1 MKVEKE
7 LVDVFHLR
15 TDDMMMLNQIIQKAF
30 RCNENDPN
38 FERMREYRVFFTS
51 RKSCFG
57 TRIGLRIIGGNSV
70 PNPRSSCKNNV
81 IRKLRMDIQHFFI
94 GSGISMII
102 VPIY

>member
-38 FERMREYRVFFTS
+38 FERMREYRVFLQVE
-51 RKSCFG
+51 R
-57 TRIGLRIIGGNSV
+57 
-70 PNPRSSCKNNV
+70 
-81 IRKLRMDIQHFFI
+81 HF
-94 GSGISMII
+94 SMSLITLKET
-102 VPIY
+102 